1 MVEHLL
7 QQIYV
12 DHPLH
17 TQVVEEV
24 AQVIQDKMVVL
35 LALVVPVVEEQ
46 VDQDRLKV
54 MEQTELLILAVEAVE
69 QVEHLQLRIVE
80 AVDLV

>member
-1 MVEHLL
+1 M
-7 QQIYV
+7 
-12 DHPLH
+12 H